1 VLLRPLMF
9 FKKFDK
15 EIRDSI
21 IKKGELNCYPAGHVV
36 FKQGSYGD
44 KMYIILRGSVNVI
57 INYTDPMTSLPQSKV
72 VAWMKDGSS
81 FGEYAMLGSK
91 TRGIKESIL
100 STIARV
106 TNDIQKRVTYLKRA
120 IVYNQQIDLK
130 ANNPIIEEKK
140 KKQEEEA
147 LLKSGKT
154 SNYQERTKRAADIVA
169 TEDLLMLELSREFF
183 REIILNTI
191 KDEYERKMRLI
202 SELPFF
208 KVDFD

>member
-1 VLLRPLMF
+1 MF

-106 TNDIQKRVTYLKRA
+106 TNDITEASHLPQASHRLQPADRPQG
-120 IVYNQQIDLK
+120 QQPDHRR
-130 ANNPIIEEKK
+130 EKK
-140 KKQEEEA
+140 EARRRGPSEERQ
-147 LLKSGKT
+147 
-154 SNYQERTKRAADIVA
+154 N
-169 TEDLLMLELSREFF
+169 
-183 REIILNTI
+183 
-191 KDEYERKMRLI
+191 
-202 SELPFF
+202 
-208 KVDFD
+208 